1 VTNLSLFDAA
11 PIMDV
16 QPTATPSRIDGVVR
30 LISAKPGA
38 FRELRNGEPT
48 GREFYLAELEDG
60 RIVWQF
66 IDNGQQCEAP
76 AAMTRVLIDD
86 AIRYGVFVEVT
97 A

>member
-1 VTNLSLFDAA
+1 VTQASIFAA
-11 PIMDV
+11 PSIIE
-16 QPTATPSRIDGVVR
+16 TPAPRSIDGVVR

-38 FRELRNGEPT
+38 FRELQNGEPT

-76 AAMTRVLIDD
+76 AAMTRFAVDD
-86 AIRYGVFVEVT
+86 AIKYGVFVEVGE
-97 A
+97 